1 MSGIV
6 YCEGRFVSE
15 GEARIGSLDCGLTPA
30 ERLLHIKAVRLPSTQ
45 RSCPRIP
52 SN

>member
-15 GEARIGSLDCGLTPA
+15 GEARIGLLDCGLTPA
-30 ERLLHIKAVRLPSTQ
+30 SRLLPHQGSPIALEAA
-45 RSCPRIP
+45 
-52 SN
+52 